1 LTVIADATVL
11 IGLHQIGHLF
21 LLRALFEHIV
31 IPPAVAEETER
42 SVPRPDWLAIRAPRQ
57 IPSSF
62 SKHIGMGEREAIA
75 LALETHPDAFIVD
88 DYAARVLAER
98 LGIPIIGTAG
108 ILRLAKDAELIPMS
122 ATHSTPSEHL
132 DSIFLTR
139 STKRC
144 CAHQAKFKSQWT
156 IHKMV

>member
-31 IPPAVAEETER
+31 IPPAVAEETKR
-42 SVPRPDWLAIRAPRQ
+42 SVPRPDWLAIKAPQQ

-75 LALETHPDAFIVD
+75 LALEIRPDAFIVD

-108 ILRLAKDAELIPMS
+108 ILRLAKEAELIPNVRD
-122 ATHSTPSEHL
+122 PL
-132 DSIFLTR
+132 DSLRASGFHLSNAVYIAVLHA
-139 STKRC
+139 SGE
-144 CAHQAKFKSQWT
+144 SGE
-156 IHKMV
+156 V